1 MKIIST
7 NLGILTTFQ
16 WNGKEEATGIF
27 KYPSEKPIFLGRS
40 DVQSD
45 IVIDRVHHAGE
56 NKACYLFSSEEYTY
70 WQPLYSHLEWNW
82 GMFGEN
88 LTVEGLDEARIR
100 VGDIYRIGDA
110 LVQISQ
116 PREPCYKLGIRFGD
130 QKIIKQFVKRAQ
142 PGTYVRIL
150 EEGFVKVGDS
160 VVLEQQS
167 DNTLS
172 VQQFYNLVLM
182 KEKEPALL
190 QIALDNP
197 SVPLYKK
204 ERLRKFLPESF

>member
-7 NLGILTTFQ
+7 NLGTTTTFL

-27 KYPSEKPIFLGRS
+27 KYPCEQPIFLGNN
-40 DVQSD
+40 DVQND

-70 WQPLYSHLEWNW
+70 WKPLYPNLAWNW

-88 LTVEGLDEARIR
+88 LTVEGLDESQIR

-110 LVQISQ
+110 LVQVSQ
-116 PREPCYKLGIRFGD
+116 PREPCYKLGVRFGD
-130 QKIIKQFVKRAQ
+130 KKIIKQFVKRAL

-150 EEGFVKVGDS
+150 EEGYVKTGD
-160 VVLEQQS
+160 LFELIEQS
-167 DNTLS
+167 ENMLT
-172 VQQFYNLVLM
+172 VQQFYNLVLK
-182 KEKEPALL
+182 KEKKPTLL
-190 QIALDNP
+190 QLALDNP

-204 ERLRKFLPESF
+204 ERLRKFL